1 MSNSLAPTVK
11 YTLIQGS
18 YWGVYCAI
26 VTFSSVYLLA
36 QGFSNSQIGLV
47 ISVSGIL
54 SAILQPVISGMAD
67 RLKRLSLRQ
76 FAALLVLIQ
85 AGVSVLLLVLP
96 GMLPQA
102 LLYGALIVMIQVVL
116 PLCSALGMACINSGN
131 PMNFGVARGAG
142 SISYGVFSALCGQL
156 VLWFGE
162 VSIPLA
168 MALLNLVLMVSILIF
183 KFKGMEGQPQTEPSQ
198 EKKAKGGKPFVFK
211 YHGVIPLVIGVVLLL
226 VSHNVLNTYAFQIVT
241 PLGGDSAAMGNMLLI
256 QSLVELPVMFLF
268 SWMIVKASARFW
280 LCVSGV
286 GFFLH
291 ALGAFLAPNMFW
303 MNVIQVFEMPGYAV
317 FALASI
323 YFVNEMVE
331 ESERV
336 QGQAWITMAM
346 TLGNVLASFVGGLL
360 LDYTSV
366 FLLLTFAT
374 LAGAGG
380 MLLFF
385 LLLRKGS
392 RTLTP
397 VE

>member
-1 MSNSLAPTVK
+1 MSKTLVPTVK

-18 YWGVYCAI
+18 YWGCYCTI

-36 QGFSNSQIGLV
+36 QGFSNAQIGLI
-47 ISVSGIL
+47 ISISGVL
-54 SAILQPVISGMAD
+54 SAVLQPVISGMAD

-76 FAALLVLIQ
+76 FAALMVLVQ
-85 AGVSVLLLVLP
+85 TGAGILLLVLP
-96 GMLPQA
+96 GMASQA
-102 LLYGALIVMIQVVL
+102 FLYGLLSVMIQVVL
-116 PLCSALGMACINSGN
+116 PMCSALGMACINSGH

-168 MALLNLVLMVSILIF
+168 MTALNLVLMVSILIF
-183 KFKGMEGQPQTEPSQ
+183 KFKGMEGQPREEHPK
-198 EKKAKGGKPFVFK
+198 EKQPKGGKPFVFK

-241 PLGGDSAAMGNMLLI
+241 PLGGDSAAMGTMLLI
-256 QSLVELPVMFLF
+256 QALVELPVMFLF
-268 SWMIVKASARFW
+268 SWMITKASSRFW

-291 ALGAFLAPNMFW
+291 AFGAFLAPNMLV
-303 MNVIQVFEMPGYAV
+303 MNIIQIFEMPGYAV
-317 FALASI
+317 LTLASI
-323 YFVNEMVE
+323 YFVNEMVAE
-331 ESERV
+331 NERV
-336 QGQAWITMAM
+336 QGQAWITMGM

-360 LDYTSV
+360 LDYASV
-366 FLLLTFAT
+366 FWLLAFAS

-380 MLLFF
+380 MLIFF

-392 RTLTP
+392 NTLTP

>member
-1 MSNSLAPTVK
+1 MSKSLAPTIN

-18 YWGVYCAI
+18 YWGCYCAI

-36 QGFSNSQIGLV
+36 QGFTNAQIGTV
-47 ISVSGIL
+47 IALSSVL
-54 SAILQPVISGMAD
+54 SAVLQPVFSGLAD
-67 RLKRLSLRQ
+67 RLKKLSLRQ
-76 FAALLVLIQ
+76 FAALLVLVQ
-85 AGVSVLLLVLP
+85 LAAGALLLVVP
-96 GMLPQA
+96 GMVPQA
-102 LLYGALIVMIQVVL
+102 LLYGTLIVMIQVVL

-142 SISYGVFSALCGQL
+142 SISYGVFSSLVGQL

-162 VSIPLA
+162 VSIPVALT
-168 MALLNLVLMVSILIF
+168 LLNLVLMVAILAF
-183 KFKGMEGQPQTEPSQ
+183 KFKGMEDGPREEVVQ
-198 EKKAKGGKPFVFK
+198 EKKAKGGKPFPLK
-211 YHGVIPLVIGVVLLL
+211 YHGVIPLVLGVVLLL
-226 VSHNVLNTYAFQIVT
+226 VSHNVLNTFAFQIVT

-268 SWMIVKASARFW
+268 SWMIAKASSRFW

-286 GFFLH
+286 GFFCH

-303 MNVIQVFEMPGYAV
+303 MNVIQIFEMPGYAV

-323 YFVNEMVE
+323 YFVNEMVA

-366 FLLLTFAT
+366 FVLLTFAT
-374 LAGAGG
+374 LAGAVG
-380 MLLFF
+380 MLIFF

>member
-1 MSNSLAPTVK
+1 MSNALAPTIK
-11 YTLIQGS
+11 YTLIQGG
-18 YWGVYCAI
+18 YWACYCAI

-36 QGFSNSQIGLV
+36 QGFSNAQIGTL
-47 ISVSGIL
+47 IAVSGLL

-67 RLKRLSLRQ
+67 RLERLSLRR

-85 AGVSVLLLVLP
+85 AGASGLLLVLS
-96 GMLPQA
+96 GWVPQA

-142 SISYGVFSALCGQL
+142 SISYGVFSALVGQL

-162 VSIPLA
+162 SSIPV
-168 MALLNLVLMVSILIF
+168 ALTVLNLVLMGSILVF
-183 KFKGMEGQPQTEPSQ
+183 KFKGMEDQPKTEAV
-198 EKKAKGGKPFVFK
+198 EKKQAKGGKPFFLK
-211 YHGVIPLVIGVVLLL
+211 YHGVIPLVAGIILLL
-226 VSHNVLNTYAFQIVT
+226 VSHNVLNTFAFQIVT
-241 PLGGDSAAMGNMLLI
+241 PLGGDSAAMGNMLLV

-268 SWMIVKASARFW
+268 SWMIARAGSRFW

-303 MNVIQVFEMPGYAV
+303 MTVIQVFEMPGYAV
-317 FALASI
+317 FALASV

-331 ESERV
+331 ESQRV

-366 FLLLTFAT
+366 FVLLTFAT
-374 LAGAGG
+374 LAGAVG

-385 LLLRKGS
+385 FLLRKGS
-392 RTLTP
+392 RTLHP
-397 VE
+397 R

>member
-11 YTLIQGS
+11 YTLIQGA
-18 YWGVYCAI
+18 YWACYCAI

-36 QGFSNSQIGLV
+36 QGFSNAQIGTL
-47 ISVSGIL
+47 IAVSGLL
-54 SAILQPVISGMAD
+54 SAVLQPVVSGMAD
-67 RLKRLSLRQ
+67 RLERLSLRQ

-85 AGVSVLLLVLP
+85 AGASGLLLVLS
-96 GMLPQA
+96 GRVPQA

-142 SISYGVFSALCGQL
+142 SISYGVFSALVGQL

-162 VSIPLA
+162 SSIPV
-168 MALLNLVLMVSILIF
+168 ALTVLNLVLMGSILVF
-183 KFKGMEGQPQTEPSQ
+183 KFKGMEDGPREEEIVQ
-198 EKKAKGGKPFVFK
+198 EKTDKGGKPFPLR
-211 YHGVIPLVIGVVLLL
+211 YRGVLPLVAGIILLL
-226 VSHNVLNTYAFQIVT
+226 VSHNVLNTFAFQIVT
-241 PLGGDSAAMGNMLLI
+241 PLGGDSAAMGNMLLV

-268 SWMIVKASARFW
+268 SWMIVKAGSRFW

-303 MNVIQVFEMPGYAV
+303 MTVIQVFEMPGYAV
-317 FALASI
+317 FALASV

-331 ESERV
+331 ESQRV

-366 FLLLTFAT
+366 FVLLTFAT
-374 LAGAGG
+374 LAGAVG

-385 LLLRKGS
+385 FLLRKGS
-392 RTLTP
+392 RTLHP
-397 VE
+397 R

>member
-1 MSNSLAPTVK
+1 MSRSLAPTIK

-18 YWGVYCAI
+18 YWACYCAI

-67 RLKRLSLRQ
+67 RLRKLSLRQ
-76 FAALLVLIQ
+76 FAALLVLLQ
-85 AGVSVLLLVLP
+85 AGASGLLLLLSGRV
-96 GMLPQA
+96 PQA
-102 LLYGALIVMIQVVL
+102 ILYGALIVMIQVVL

-131 PMNFGVARGAG
+131 AMNFGVARGAG

-162 VSIPLA
+162 ASIPLA
-168 MALLNLVLMVSILIF
+168 MTVLNLVLMVSILIF
-183 KFKGMEGQPQTEPSQ
+183 RFQGMENQPKAEAVE
-198 EKKAKGGKPFVFK
+198 EKPAKGGKPFFLK
-211 YHGVIPLVIGVVLLL
+211 YHGVIPLVAGIILLL
-226 VSHNVLNTYAFQIVT
+226 VSHNVLNTFAFQIVT

-268 SWMIVKASARFW
+268 SWMIVKASSRFW

-286 GFFLH
+286 GFFCH

-317 FALASI
+317 FALASV
-323 YFVNEMVE
+323 YFVNEVVAE
-331 ESERV
+331 EDRV

-374 LAGAGG
+374 LAGAAG

-385 LLLRKGS
+385 FLLRKGS
-392 RTLTP
+392 KTLTS
-397 VE
+397 VQ

>member
-1 MSNSLAPTVK
+1 MSKALTPTVN

-18 YWGVYCAI
+18 YWGCYCAV

-36 QGFSNSQIGLV
+36 QGFSNAQIGSL
-47 ISVSGIL
+47 IAVSGIL
-54 SAILQPVISGMAD
+54 SAVLQPLVSGMAD
-67 RLKRLSLRQ
+67 RLKKLSLRQ

-85 AGVSVLLLVLP
+85 AGAGGLLLVLP
-96 GMLPQA
+96 GMVPQA

-116 PLCSALGMACINSGN
+116 PLCSALGMACINSGQS
-131 PMNFGVARGAG
+131 MNFGVARGAG

-168 MALLNLVLMVSILIF
+168 MTALNLVLMVSILIF
-183 KFKGMEGQPQTEPSQ
+183 KFKGMEDGPKEEMAEEKTE
-198 EKKAKGGKPFVFK
+198 KGGKPFLLK
-211 YHGVIPLVIGVVLLL
+211 YHGVIPLVVGVVLLL

-268 SWMIVKASARFW
+268 SWMIVKASSRFW

-291 ALGAFLAPNMFW
+291 ALGALLAPNMFW

-323 YFVNEMVE
+323 YFVNEMVAE
-331 ESERV
+331 EDRV

-366 FLLLTFAT
+366 FLLLTFAA
-374 LAGAGG
+374 LAGAVG

-392 RTLTP
+392 RTLTAK
-397 VE
+397 E

>member
-1 MSNSLAPTVK
+1 
-11 YTLIQGS
+11 
-18 YWGVYCAI
+18 
-26 VTFSSVYLLA
+26 
-36 QGFSNSQIGLV
+36 
-47 ISVSGIL
+47 
-54 SAILQPVISGMAD
+54 
-67 RLKRLSLRQ
+67 
-76 FAALLVLIQ
+76 
-85 AGVSVLLLVLP
+85 
-96 GMLPQA
+96 
-102 LLYGALIVMIQVVL
+102 
-116 PLCSALGMACINSGN
+116 
-131 PMNFGVARGAG
+131 
-142 SISYGVFSALCGQL
+142 
-156 VLWFGE
+156 
-162 VSIPLA
+162 
-168 MALLNLVLMVSILIF
+168 
-183 KFKGMEGQPQTEPSQ
+183 
-198 EKKAKGGKPFVFK
+198 
-211 YHGVIPLVIGVVLLL
+211 
-226 VSHNVLNTYAFQIVT
+226 
-241 PLGGDSAAMGNMLLI
+241 GGDSAAMGNMLLV

-268 SWMIVKASARFW
+268 SWMITKAGSRFW

-303 MNVIQVFEMPGYAV
+303 MTVIQVFEMPGYAV

-331 ESERV
+331 ERERV

-366 FLLLTFAT
+366 FVLLTFAS